1 MTAKP
6 TTNAKQIASL
16 FGCTEDQVRN
26 LKKRN
31 AEQLT
36 KMAIKAEVS
45 GQKVNGYTA
54 QQLRAY
60 ADKASKC

>member
-1 MTAKP
+1 MKA
-6 TTNAKQIASL
+6 NAKQIASL